1 MASTTDVSLV
11 IAGIGH
17 VYYGA
22 PDTPVPA
29 NGLFDYAFGDGTTLE
44 KDSWT
49 WMGDTSSE
57 NKMELSTDGGDSTT
71 KRTWDRVNVR
81 ETKAAKT
88 TTLSLNSV
96 SISNDTIQVAFP
108 GATYDPDLQMWS
120 LPDDGAA
127 ERAILVVVV
136 DGLRVSGYYFPRV
149 NLSGDFPTV
158 DTENFSE
165 IKISGTILAPAS
177 GKSSRNILRAR
188 AVTGVSQAKPTVTKV
203 EPATAKPLAT
213 VTLTGTNFDG
223 VRLVTLGDVECP
235 FEKISATTLKIQ
247 VPGKGKTGSI
257 VVTNGKG
264 KSDGISFTVA

>member
-17 VYYGA
+17 VYYA
-22 PDTPVPA
+22 PADTPVPA

-49 WMGDTSSE
+49 WLGDTSSE
-57 NKMELSTDGGDSTT
+57 NMMEMSTDGGDSTV
-71 KRTWDRVNVR
+71 KRTWDRLNVR

-88 TTLSLNSV
+88 TTLTLNSV
-96 SISNDTIQVAFP
+96 NISNDTLQVAFP
-108 GATYDPDLQMWS
+108 GVTYDADLQMWS
-120 LPDDGAA
+120 LPDDGTA
-127 ERAILVVVV
+127 ERAVLIVIV

-158 DTENFSE
+158 ATEDFSE

-177 GKSSRNILRAR
+177 GKRSRNILRAR
-188 AVTGVSQAKPTVTKV
+188 AVTGVSQAKPTVTRA

-235 FEKISATTLKIQ
+235 FEKLSATTMKIQ
-247 VPGKGKTGSI
+247 IPAKAKTGNI

-264 KSDGISFTVA
+264 VSDGFPFTVA